1 MAWKLFIL
9 IGACNVFFCS
19 KTTPS
24 SKCLSIWLSICL
36 FIPFFITITSSS
48 FLWSL
53 RDVQIGIL
61 YKYVSIWYDC
71 LSYIYLSV
79 YISIYNLFIYLYLS
93 FHSFIY
99 WIIINTFLLT
109 TSRCLSIL
117 LSLWLHNY
125 LSSPATAR
133 KICLYIQQFIYLS
146 MSSNK
151 FIYLHV
157 YQSIYFSKEHFWDTL
172 YYYLFPCM
180 LFVCP
185 LSQLACWGL
194 MLLKALVY
202 LLVCKGG

>member
-79 YISIYNLFIYLYLS
+79 YISIYNLFIYLS
-93 FHSFIY
+93 VFPFIH
-99 WIIINTFLLT
+99 LLNNNQ
-109 TSRCLSIL
+109 
-117 LSLWLHNY
+117 HF
-125 LSSPATAR
+125 SSDNLEMHR
-133 KICLYIQQFIYLS
+133 ICLLFVYLFFFLSDYKTIYLLHRLQKYVYIS
-146 MSSNK
+146 NNSSI
-151 FIYLHV
+151 F
-157 YQSIYFSKEHFWDTL
+157 QSLQTNPFCISI
-172 YYYLFPCM
+172 
-180 LFVCP
+180 
-185 LSQLACWGL
+185 
-194 MLLKALVY
+194 
-202 LLVCKGG
+202 